1 VWKDV
6 DIASSLLLAV
16 SLLFYAHLRS
26 SALALGLALV
36 PFFYGLAVRHNA
48 ALAVYPLAL
57 WAGLIADRLT
67 GGRSKQRPLRSIVKR
82 PMTFKALLAA
92 KTWSVLI
99 QPAPL
104 LQLPVDGGGT
114 PA

>member
-1 VWKDV
+1 
-6 DIASSLLLAV
+6 
-16 SLLFYAHLRS
+16 
-26 SALALGLALV
+26 
-36 PFFYGLAVRHNA
+36 
-48 ALAVYPLAL
+48 
-57 WAGLIADRLT
+57 
-67 GGRSKQRPLRSIVKR
+67 
-82 PMTFKALLAA
+82 MTFKALLAA